1 LRNSFKDDKEK
12 EEMVMNNKTII
23 PQTWQVLSGLINYS
37 NLAVDARENDI
48 RLLCLEA
55 QKYLIGVVV
64 VSPVDTSLAAQYCQG
79 SKVKVA
85 SAISYPIGAD
95 LPEMKRQEI
104 QEAIADGAKSIY
116 MQMAVGAFRE
126 RLVKKQTR
134 PEIENLVEI
143 ADGRP
148 TTLITEGSVL
158 TSGQINSIV
167 KMSAKAGVNNIAVC
181 SGFERSRLPEIT
193 NKVIGEF
200 VDAAKDSI
208 GIVYMGRVKDLDRAL
223 ELIKIGVSRI
233 CTPDARKLL
242 QGYSSFPFN

>member
-1 LRNSFKDDKEK
+1 MTDNMPIL
-12 EEMVMNNKTII
+12 
-23 PQTWQVLSGLINYS
+23 PQTWQEITKLIDYS

-55 QKYLIGVVV
+55 QKYFIGAVVV
-64 VSPVDTSLAAQYCQG
+64 NPVNTKLAAQCCLD
-79 SKVKVA
+79 SDVRVV

-95 LPEMKRQEI
+95 LPEMKGLEI
-104 QEAIADGAKSIY
+104 QEAISDGAKSIY

-126 RLVKKQTR
+126 GLLNKQTK
-134 PEIENLVEI
+134 PEIENLVKI
-143 ADGRP
+143 TSGGK

-158 TSGQINSIV
+158 TPEQIKVIV
-167 KMSAKAGVNNIAVC
+167 KMSVDAGVDNIALC

-193 NKVIGEF
+193 NDVIGEF

-208 GIVYMGRVKDLDRAL
+208 GVVYMGRVYDLDRAL
-223 ELIKIGVSRI
+223 ELFKMGVTRI

-242 QGYSSFPFN
+242 QGYSSFLFN

>member
-1 LRNSFKDDKEK
+1 
-12 EEMVMNNKTII
+12 MNDQTII
-23 PQTWQVLSGLINYS
+23 PQTWQELSGLINYS

-55 QKYLIGVVV
+55 EKYLIGTVV

-95 LPEMKRQEI
+95 LPEMKALEI

-116 MQMAVGAFRE
+116 MHMAVGAFRE
-126 RLVKKQTR
+126 RLVKKQTK
-134 PEIENLVEI
+134 PEIENLVKI

-158 TSGQINSIV
+158 SLGQIKAIV
-167 KMSAKAGVNNIAVC
+167 KMSAEAGVNNIAVC

-200 VDAAKDSI
+200 VTAAKDSI
-208 GIVYMGRVKDLDRAL
+208 GIVYMGRIKDLDRTL
-223 ELIKIGVSRI
+223 ELIKMGVSRV
-233 CTPDARKLL
+233 CTPDARRILKCH
-242 QGYSSFPFN
+242 STFPFN